1 MNKLL
6 LFIAMIVSVES
17 FGQQK
22 TKLSDMTIE
31 FTSIHVLQLE
41 PKTDSL
47 VDEWKNTN
55 SCKYFIKRK
64 DASLAY
70 EEKNP
75 QNEIV
80 KSWRYDILNNWED
93 KDTYTFEVDAKDRV
107 IHIVIWKDKSMVALE
122 DIEWNYLISK
132 K

>member
-6 LFIAMIVSVES
+6 LFIAVIVSVVS

-22 TKLSDMTIE
+22 TKISDMIIE
-31 FTSIHVLQLE
+31 FDTIVVLQLE

-47 VDEWKNTN
+47 VDEWQNAN

-80 KSWRYDILNNWED
+80 KSWRYAILNNWED
-93 KDTYTFEVDAKDRV
+93 NDTYTFEVDAKDRV
-107 IHIVIWKDKSMVALE
+107 IYIVIWKDKSMVALQ
-122 DIEWNYLISK
+122 DVEWNYLISN
-132 K
+132 